1 MQRQKI
7 NGDTR
12 YTSRILKLDTAYVE
26 SICANYSGDNLIY
39 KSEKILT
46 NYYPK
51 AELTCP
57 LCHSGNKRRHNRPAT
72 LIPTEVGYLFKCL
85 ACMENVGAISLHNL
99 LQKINPQVAE
109 DYVWDRWENKTT
121 AFYGFSCPD
130 PPKNAKAEYY
140 KQKEQELKEKNK
152 REYERKHGLTEN

>member
-1 MQRQKI
+1 MRRQKI

-12 YTSRILKLDTAYVE
+12 YTSRILRLDTAYVE

-39 KSEKILT
+39 KSEKILS

-57 LCHSGNKRRHNRPAT
+57 LCHAGNKKRHNRPAT

-85 ACMENVGAISLHNL
+85 ACMENVGAISLYNL
-99 LQKINPQVAE
+99 LQKINPKVAE
-109 DYVWDRWENKTT
+109 KYVWDRWINKLTGE
-121 AFYGFSCPD
+121 GFNAPD

-140 KQKEQELKEKNK
+140 KQKEQELREKNK
-152 REYERKHGLTEN
+152 REYERKNGLTDK